1 MVRSFAGLPLMALAL
16 AQGGAAVAQ
25 ATVGA
30 PAATSSAGS
39 GATGPN
45 GLTFSLT
52 ARYDD
57 NVPRNNDLRANS
69 SNLVRSDVRISPA
82 IELNASR
89 DIGRHQIGIRSH
101 LGYDFYARN
110 TVLNRERL
118 SVGPFAFFDLP
129 VCDLAVEG
137 LASRGQ
143 SDLGQLVFV
152 GIDPN
157 LGVKNTE
164 TRKRINGRLV
174 CGGNYGLRPSLE
186 VERTSGDN
194 SNPLRRIADYRV
206 TRIQPGV
213 GYASP
218 GLGEVS
224 AYAVR
229 QDTDL
234 PNQLFPNGQQAGY
247 TLRGFGA
254 SYRRNIGTRLNF
266 SGSISHVEVA
276 PYDGGGG
283 RSGLNASLALTLLA
297 SERLQLVA
305 FANRAFTSS
314 LTSNATYEL
323 AEGYGLTANYA
334 VNDRLRLKLGGLIAP
349 RSFFYAVTPTGPFI
363 GRQTQS
369 DIFGGASYS
378 FNRRMR
384 LNLDVGAQRR
394 DADLDFFDYRSFYA
408 AAGIAISL

>member
-89 DIGRHQIGIRSH
+89 NIGRHQIGIRSH

>member
-1 MVRSFAGLPLMALAL
+1 MVRSFAGLPLVALAL
-16 AQGGAAVAQ
+16 AQGGSAFAQ
-25 ATVGA
+25 ATVGV
-30 PAATSSAGS
+30 PAATSRGGS
-39 GATGPN
+39 GATERN
-45 GLTFSLT
+45 DLTFTLT

-57 NVPRNNDLRANS
+57 NVPRSNDLRANS

-89 DIGRHQIGIRSH
+89 NIGRHQIGIRSY

-118 SVGPFAFFDLP
+118 SVEPFAFFDLP

-164 TRKRINGRLV
+164 TRKRINGRLI
-174 CGGNYGLRPSLE
+174 CGDNYGLRPSLE
-186 VERTSGDN
+186 VERASGDN

-234 PNQLFPNGQQAGY
+234 PNQLLPNGQQAGY

-266 SGSISHVEVA
+266 NGSISHVRVT
-276 PYDGGGG
+276 PYDGQGS
-283 RSGLNASLALTLLA
+283 RSGLNGNVALTLLA
-297 SERLQLVA
+297 SERLQFVA
-305 FANRAFTSS
+305 FANRSFTSS

-323 AEGYGLTANYA
+323 AQGYGLTANYA
-334 VNDRLRLKLGGLIAP
+334 VNDRLRLRLGGQVSP
-349 RSFFYAVTPTGPFI
+349 RNFYYAVTPTGPFI
-363 GRQTQS
+363 GTQTQY
-369 DIFGGASYS
+369 DIFGGASYTL
-378 FNRRMR
+378 NRRMR
-384 LNLDVGAQRR
+384 LNLDAGVQKR
-394 DADLDFFDYRSFYA
+394 DADLDFFDYRSVYA
-408 AAGIAISL
+408 AIGIAFSL